1 VQLARAF
8 WLCRLRDF
16 AREWEKFKMRREKS
30 KKPEKFRKRERLEE
44 RQKVEEEYGCVA
56 AMR

>member
-8 WLCRLRDF
+8 WLCRLRNF
-16 AREWEKFKMRREKS
+16 ARECEKFKMQREKS
-30 KKPEKFRKRERLEE
+30 KKPEKFRKPEKLAE